1 MADGYHHLTYGSRC
15 QIYALRESGLSLRGI
30 GRQLRVPASTI
41 SREVRRNSGQRGYR
55 HRQAHGFA
63 VARRREA
70 SSRPRKM
77 TAALWAVVEE
87 KLGLQ
92 WSPEQ
97 ISGRLRVQ
105 GVVAVGKT
113 WIYHPQ
119 ESVSFRSLHVWSDRA
134 SGGTLF
140 CHLRRRGK
148 KRNRRG
154 RDGAGRGVIPG
165 RIDICERP
173 AVVEEK
179 SRVGDWE
186 VDTIIGAKHQGALVS
201 VVDWA
206 SKFTFLEHVTGKT
219 AVAVGDAI
227 RRCLMPVLALVHTIT
242 ADNGKEFAGH
252 QLLAKTLSALFFFA
266 TPYHSWERGL
276 NEHTNGLVRQY
287 FPKSTDFKT
296 LDPAEVKRVQELLN
310 NRPRRVLGYRTPAE
324 VFCRAL
330 DALEDPEGVS
340 AGTRARTGTG

>member
-1 MADGYHHLTYGSRC
+1 MANGYHHLTYGSRC
-15 QIYALRESGLSLRGI
+15 QIYALRGSGLSLRGI

-55 HRQAHGFA
+55 HLQAHGFA

-97 ISGRLRVQ
+97 IASRLRAQ

-113 WIYHPQ
+113 WIYH
-119 ESVSFRSLHVWSDRA
+119 HVWSDRA

-201 VVDWA
+201 VVDRA

-219 AVAVGDAI
+219 ASAVGDAI
-227 RRCLMPVLALVHTIT
+227 WLCLMPVLALVHTIT

-252 QLLAKTLSALFFFA
+252 QLLAKKLSALFFFA

-324 VFCRAL
+324 VFRRAL
-330 DALEDPEGVS
+330 DALEDPEGVG
-340 AGTRARTGTG
+340 AGTRG